1 MDFIKKPKLTSWC
14 GHDQLIK
21 GEAFSSGFDNLGSSS
36 FCESKGSNGHLGGF
50 KLSDIIGDGGDDNG
64 DFISITM
71 IMNKYG
77 TKFFVRTVL

>member
-1 MDFIKKPKLTSWC
+1 M
-14 GHDQLIK
+14 IK

-36 FCESKGSNGHLGGF
+36 FCESKGTNGHLGGF